1 MHHKF
6 KYMQD
11 TENTS
16 GSDHQP
22 ANKKDVTTP
31 PLLPKKEES
40 FYTAQF
46 GLLCLSS
53 FLFFSSFSMILA
65 ELPSFLTDLG
75 GKEYKGLI
83 IALFTLAAG
92 LSRPFSGKLTDTVGR
107 IPIIVFGAVV
117 CFLTGF
123 LYPLLLTVGGFLFI
137 RFVHGLS
144 TGFTP
149 TGTAAYVADVVPI
162 SKRGEAM
169 GIFGLTNNIGT
180 AIGPAFGSYI
190 ALHYPIQYMFYCSSG
205 FAILSILILMKLKET
220 LPQQQRQR
228 FRWALLKINPRDIIE
243 LRVIA
248 PSITLLLSVFSFGII
263 LTIVPDFSDHLGIQN
278 KGLFFTVF
286 TLSSL
291 GIRFMAGKV
300 SDRFGRVEV
309 IKVGTLIQVLAM
321 VIVGF
326 ATTPW
331 MLMLGAVFFGIA
343 VGIVS
348 PTTFAWTIDLSK
360 DEARGRALA
369 TLYIA
374 LEAGIGIGAL
384 LSAWVF
390 ANNSANFPWT
400 FWLGAISAFSAFC
413 YLQFGVKK
421 KDMI

>member
-1 MHHKF
+1 
-6 KYMQD
+6 
-11 TENTS
+11 
-16 GSDHQP
+16 
-22 ANKKDVTTP
+22 
-31 PLLPKKEES
+31 
-40 FYTAQF
+40 
-46 GLLCLSS
+46 
-53 FLFFSSFSMILA
+53 
-65 ELPSFLTDLG
+65 
-75 GKEYKGLI
+75 
-83 IALFTLAAG
+83 
-92 LSRPFSGKLTDTVGR
+92 
-107 IPIIVFGAVV
+107 
-117 CFLTGF
+117 
-123 LYPLLLTVGGFLFI
+123 
-137 RFVHGLS
+137 
-144 TGFTP
+144 
-149 TGTAAYVADVVPI
+149 VADVVPI

-190 ALHYPIQYMFYCSSG
+190 ALHYPIEYMFYCSSG

-220 LPQQQRQR
+220 LPQPQRQR

-263 LTIVPDFSDHLGIQN
+263 LTVVPDFSDHLGIQN

-291 GIRFMAGKV
+291 GIRFMAGKI

-321 VIVGF
+321 AVVGV
-326 ATTPW
+326 ATAPW
-331 MLMLGAVFFGIA
+331 VLMLGAVFFGIA

-348 PTTFAWTIDLSK
+348 PTAFAWTIDLSK

-384 LSAWVF
+384 MSAWVF
-390 ANNSANFPWT
+390 ANNPANFPWT

-421 KDMI
+421 EDMT

>member
-1 MHHKF
+1 MQHKF
-6 KYMQD
+6 INMQD
-11 TENTS
+11 TNNTS
-16 GSDHQP
+16 GSNHQP
-22 ANKKDVTTP
+22 ANQKDTATSP
-31 PLLPKKEES
+31 PFPQKEES

-92 LSRPFSGKLTDTVGR
+92 LSRPFSGKLTDTIGR

-228 FRWALLKINPRDIIE
+228 FRWGLLKINPRDIIE

-263 LTIVPDFSDHLGIQN
+263 LTVVPDFSDHLGIRN

-291 GIRFMAGKV
+291 GIRFMAGKI

-321 VIVGF
+321 VVVGV
-326 ATTPW
+326 ATAPW

-348 PTTFAWTIDLSK
+348 PTAFAWTIDLSK

-384 LSAWVF
+384 MSAWVF
-390 ANNSANFPWT
+390 ANNPANFPWT

-421 KDMI
+421 KDMT

>member
-1 MHHKF
+1 
-6 KYMQD
+6 MQD
-11 TENTS
+11 TNNTHNTPES
-16 GSDHQP
+16 
-22 ANKKDVTTP
+22 NKQQTSKSP
-31 PLLPKKEES
+31 PYLNKQINDQESS
-40 FYTAQF
+40 FYTTQF

-65 ELPSFLTDLG
+65 ELPSFLTSLG

-92 LSRPFSGKLTDTVGR
+92 LSRPFSGKLTDTIGR

-162 SKRGEAM
+162 RKRGEAM

-205 FAILSILILMKLKET
+205 FAILSILILIKLKET
-220 LPQQQRQR
+220 LPEKQRQP
-228 FRWALLKINPRDIIE
+228 FRWSLLKINPKDIIE
-243 LRVIA
+243 LRVVA
-248 PSITLLLSVFSFGII
+248 PSVTLLLSVFSFGII

-291 GIRFMAGKV
+291 GIRFVAGKV
-300 SDRFGRVEV
+300 SDRFGRVPV
-309 IKVGTLIQVLAM
+309 IKAGAIIQLISM
-321 VIVGF
+321 VIIGL
-326 ATTPW
+326 ATTPLT
-331 MLMLGAVFFGIA
+331 LMIGAVFFGIA
-343 VGIVS
+343 VGIMS
-348 PTTFAWTIDLSK
+348 PTAFAWTIDLSQ
-360 DEARGRALA
+360 DHARGRALA

-384 LSAWVF
+384 VSAWVF
-390 ANNSANFPWT
+390 ANNPANFPWT
-400 FWLGAISAFSAFC
+400 FWLGGFSALAAFL
-413 YLQFGVKK
+413 YLQFGVKQEH
-421 KDMI
+421 MT

>member
-1 MHHKF
+1 
-6 KYMQD
+6 MQD
-11 TENTS
+11 TEHSS
-16 GSDHQP
+16 GSNHQP
-22 ANKKDVTTP
+22 ANKKNASTATIP
-31 PLLPKKEES
+31 PNKEES

-65 ELPSFLTDLG
+65 ELPSFLTSLG

-92 LSRPFSGKLTDTVGR
+92 LSRPFSGKLTDTIGR

-190 ALHYPIQYMFYCSSG
+190 VLHYPIEYMFYCSSG
-205 FAILSILILMKLKET
+205 FAILSILILIKLKET

-228 FRWALLKINPRDIIE
+228 FRWGLLKINPRDIIE

-263 LTIVPDFSDHLGIQN
+263 LTIIPDFSDHLGIGN

-291 GIRFMAGKV
+291 GIRFVAGKV
-300 SDRFGRVEV
+300 SDRFGRVAV
-309 IKVGTLIQVLAM
+309 IKVGVLIQVLAM
-321 VIVGF
+321 LIIGL

-348 PTTFAWTIDLSK
+348 PTAFAWTIDLSQ

-390 ANNSANFPWT
+390 ANNPANFPWT
-400 FWLGAISAFSAFC
+400 FWLGALSALSAFL

-421 KDMI
+421 EEMT

>member
-1 MHHKF
+1 
-6 KYMQD
+6 MQD
-11 TENTS
+11 TNHTS

-22 ANKKDVTTP
+22 AIQKNTPKP
-31 PLLPKKEES
+31 PLLPQKEES

-65 ELPSFLTDLG
+65 ELPSFLTELG

-92 LSRPFSGKLTDTVGR
+92 LSRPFSGKLTDTIGR

-190 ALHYPIQYMFYCSSG
+190 ALHYPIEYMFYCSSG

-220 LPQQQRQR
+220 LPQPQRQR

-263 LTIVPDFSDHLGIQN
+263 LTVVPDFSDHLGIQN

-291 GIRFMAGKV
+291 GIRFMAGKI

-321 VIVGF
+321 AVVGV
-326 ATTPW
+326 ATAPW
-331 MLMLGAVFFGIA
+331 VLMLGAVFFGIA

-348 PTTFAWTIDLSK
+348 PTAFAWTIDLSK

-384 LSAWVF
+384 MSAWVF
-390 ANNSANFPWT
+390 ANNPANFPWT

-421 KDMI
+421 EDMT